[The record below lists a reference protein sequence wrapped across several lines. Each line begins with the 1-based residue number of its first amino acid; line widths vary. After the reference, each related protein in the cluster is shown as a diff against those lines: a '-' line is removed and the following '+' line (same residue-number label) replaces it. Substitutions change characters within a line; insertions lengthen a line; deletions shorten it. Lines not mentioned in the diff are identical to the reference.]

1 MENRDCLTAL
11 ASVCD
16 SATRMHTDNENGQ
29 HDPSR
34 LPFSVTYQTSMDDS
48 TEAQNLVESCIRV
61 SFEHASPES
70 SPIAQ
75 EQPSA
80 SIPALTPQSS
90 PNYINSNDGREVY
103 SSFSTDLQLYSAIE
117 HYRNPVLRNVIA
129 YARFNQYLEETW
141 PENSHRRGSAVI
153 RASFYAAI
161 VNCLKGHD
169 CGTRFRHWV
178 RRNKFFLIEN
188 RRPEASGSVA
198 YLGVPA
204 CKTLDKTIP
213 KSYKIVARLEDFVYI
228 IGKYHNDEVGHAGI
242 RKTYAM
248 VSTNY
253 SAVCTILL

>member
-16 SATRMHTDNENGQ
+16 SATRMRTDRQ
-29 HDPSR
+29 YDPSR
-34 LPFSVTYQTSMDDS
+34 LPFSVTYQSDMDDS
-48 TEAQNLVESCIRV
+48 MDTQNLMESCIRLSLENV
-61 SFEHASPES
+61 SPES
-70 SPIAQ
+70 SCMAQ
-75 EQPSA
+75 EQPSP
-80 SIPALTPQSS
+80 STLQPLTPPSS
-90 PNYINSNDGREVY
+90 PNYIYSNDGGEVY
-103 SSFSTDLQLYSAIE
+103 STYSTDLQLYSAIE

-178 RRNKFFLIEN
+178 HRNKFFLIEN
-188 RRPEASGSVA
+188 PRSGAPGSVA
-198 YLGVPA
+198 YLGVPTG
-204 CKTLDKTIP
+204 KTLDRTIP

-248 VSTNY
+248 VSND
-253 SAVCTILL
+253 